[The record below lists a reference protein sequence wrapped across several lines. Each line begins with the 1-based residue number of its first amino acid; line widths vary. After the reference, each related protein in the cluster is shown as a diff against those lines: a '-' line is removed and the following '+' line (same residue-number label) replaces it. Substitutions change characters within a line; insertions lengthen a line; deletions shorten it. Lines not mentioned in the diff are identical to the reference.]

1 MAAPRSRCG
10 REQLNQAKRSETIAQ
25 LSQALVSGQTKVL
38 AQLSEIDVVGHRVV
52 NGGAEFTSPSL
63 ITPEFTAAIEKV
75 AVFAPLHNRAELE
88 GIGQIENLCA
98 PVPQVAV

>member
-25 LSQALVSGQTKVL
+25 LWQALVSGQTKVL

-52 NGGAEFTSPSL
+52 NGGASL
-63 ITPEFTAAIEKV
+63 RV
-75 AVFAPLHNRAELE
+75 HL
-88 GIGQIENLCA
+88 
-98 PVPQVAV
+98 